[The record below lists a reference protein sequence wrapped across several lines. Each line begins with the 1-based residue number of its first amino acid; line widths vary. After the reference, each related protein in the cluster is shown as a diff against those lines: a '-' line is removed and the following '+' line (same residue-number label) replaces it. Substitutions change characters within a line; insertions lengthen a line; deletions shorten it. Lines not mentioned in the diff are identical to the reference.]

1 MNGFEKNGGG
11 TSFLV
16 RVWREPRG
24 ESGGRG
30 PARVYVRHLRSGEE
44 RYLKSLEDLTRFLD
58 QRDRHRSGT
67 ASGGHQDAAEGRRHA
82 G

>member
-16 RVWREPRG
+16 RVWREPRD
-24 ESGGRG
+24 EDGGRS

-44 RYLKSLEDLTRFLD
+44 RYLKSLDDLTRFLA
-58 QRDRHRSGT
+58 QRDRRRSGD
-67 ASGGHQDAAEGRRHA
+67 ASGGHRDTAESRRHA